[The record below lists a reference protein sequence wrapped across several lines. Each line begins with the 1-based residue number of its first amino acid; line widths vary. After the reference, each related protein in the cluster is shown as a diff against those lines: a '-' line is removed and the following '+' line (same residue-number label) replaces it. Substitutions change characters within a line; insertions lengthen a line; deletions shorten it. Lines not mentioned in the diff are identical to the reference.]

1 MSTPRV
7 QSPNAHLLKDEVWL
21 RTKYI
26 NENLSFR
33 KISKLIP
40 CSSLTVSR
48 AIRKFG
54 IPVKPKHITY
64 GDIVYQDR
72 SGKNSPAWKGGK
84 HRCPDCDKELGYR
97 YSKNGIKTRCN
108 SCASKFYRGQNN
120 AFWLPEELKTTP
132 QQNRIRHSADY
143 RDWRNM
149 VFVRDGYK
157 CQICGINS
165 NNLKAHHLDGFSTAP
180 DKRFDVS
187 NGVTLCDPHHI
198 QFHREYGFGGNT
210 KNQFDEFS
218 SKTEVT
224 F

>member
-7 QSPNAHLLKDEVWL
+7 QSPNAHLLENPEWLKAKYFDENKSIL
-21 RTKYI
+21 D
-26 NENLSFR
+26 
-33 KISKLIP
+33 ISLMIP
-40 CSSLTVSR
+40 CAKLTVL
-48 AIRKFG
+48 RKFAKYG
-54 IPVKPKHITY
+54 IETKPKYVTY
-64 GDIVYQDR
+64 SNPVYPDR
-72 SGKNSPAWKGGK
+72 RGEKNGVWKGGLPK
-84 HRCPDCDKELGYR
+84 CKDCNKTLASRTAIRCVKCRGISVRAEVKEKPKDL
-97 YSKNGIKTRCN
+97 
-108 SCASKFYRGQNN
+108 
-120 AFWLPEELKTTP
+120 
-132 QQNRIRHSADY
+132 IRHSADY

-165 NNLKAHHLDGFSTAP
+165 NNLKAHHLDGFSAAP
-180 DKRFDVS
+180 EKRFDVS